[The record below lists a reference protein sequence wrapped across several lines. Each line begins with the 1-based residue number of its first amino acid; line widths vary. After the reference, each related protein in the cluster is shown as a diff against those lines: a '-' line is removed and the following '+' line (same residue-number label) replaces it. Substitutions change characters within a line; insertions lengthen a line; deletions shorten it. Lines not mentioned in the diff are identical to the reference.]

1 MNISISVS
9 SILNDI
15 NILGEDSS
23 KIALVGNNGS
33 GKTTILKCL
42 SGLCMATSGMIN
54 YDADVSFAFPLSFT
68 KYNKWIRYIKD
79 NVLFIDHPTLFYKEM
94 SIKENIKYFSG
105 MGQYNE
111 GGIYGELERYNIE
124 ESLNKPIGLLS
135 DGTKQKLLLFLA
147 LHCRK
152 DMILIDEPEKNLDK
166 DSIAQ
171 FYDDIS
177 RQKNRTII
185 IATHQYSEDI
195 ISKFHHIYE
204 VNQGKA
210 TMIYENVD

>member
-1 MNISISVS
+1 MNINISIS

-15 NILGEDSS
+15 NISGEDSS

-33 GKTTILKCL
+33 GKTTILRCL
-42 SGLCMATSGMIN
+42 SGLCMGTSGIIN
-54 YDADVSFAFPLSFT
+54 YDLDASFTFPMSFT

-111 GGIYGELERYNIE
+111 NDIYSELERYNVE
-124 ESLNKPIGLLS
+124 EPLNKPIGLLS

-166 DSIAQ
+166 DSIAR
-171 FYDDIS
+171 FYNDIS
-177 RQKNRTII
+177 HKKNRTII
-185 IATHQYSEDI
+185 IATHQYSKDI
-195 ISKFHHIYE
+195 IPKFHRIYE
-204 VNQGKA
+204 VEQGKA
-210 TMIYENVD
+210 AIIYDNVD